1 MRAKEGTIDLVGQ
14 RDVASTPLSQIEFKG
29 VETSK
34 TDFLQDWGKGTTS
47 LVVGIATI
55 RKKDQYCAVY
65 TPLKLI
71 FAINNINI
79 NF

>member
-1 MRAKEGTIDLVGQ
+1 MAQDTIDLFGHRGLGRKAVTQ
-14 RDVASTPLSQIEFKG
+14 YCAVYKTLNSFKG

-55 RKKDQYCAVY
+55 RKKD
-65 TPLKLI
+65 
-71 FAINNINI
+71 
-79 NF
+79 

>member
-1 MRAKEGTIDLVGQ
+1 MKKIGGFERVGSRQ
-14 RDVASTPLSQIEFKG
+14 RDVASTPLFQVGFKG

-55 RKKDQYCAVY
+55 RKKD
-65 TPLKLI
+65 
-71 FAINNINI
+71 
-79 NF
+79 